1 MGISLDK
8 IVQDLL
14 LIIRGS
20 SVSQSEPISKRQLE
34 DWVHQ
39 YRAMLL
45 KRDLDKNR
53 MPNPDYIQ
61 ELPNIELE
69 PVEASEESAIGSDC
83 FIFKSTQQ
91 LPKTLDLS
99 KKSGITYVGTILGIQ
114 LQMVSYNRFRWQKY
128 RKYTKK
134 DKLVFLRNQYM
145 YVANNELLK
154 YINVRGVFEQPLEV
168 TDIND
173 VDYRENYPIPMDKV
187 PVLKELILKKE
198 LGMEAQTPSDSKND
212 SDHGVK
218 PQVEGGQLRTQQ
230 VRR

>member
-20 SVSQSEPISKRQLE
+20 KISQSEPISKRQLE

-39 YRAMLL
+39 YRALLL

-61 ELPNIELE
+61 EIPNLELE
-69 PVEASEESAIGSDC
+69 PIEGSEDNTIGSDC
-83 FIFKSTQQ
+83 YVFRSTQQ
-91 LPKTLDLS
+91 LPKALDLS

-114 LQMVSYNRFRWQKY
+114 LQMVSYNRYRWQSY
-128 RKYTKK
+128 RKYTSK
-134 DKLVFLRNQYM
+134 DKLAFLRNQYM
-145 YVANNELLK
+145 YVSNNELLK

-168 TDIND
+168 TTLNS
-173 VDYRENYPIPMDKV
+173 VDYRDNYPIPMDKI
-187 PVLKELILKKE
+187 PILKEMILKKE
-198 LGMEAQTPSDSKND
+198 LMIEVQAPSDDKND
-212 SDHGVK
+212 SDHSVK
-218 PQVEGGQLRTQQ
+218 PQVQGN
-230 VRR
+230 